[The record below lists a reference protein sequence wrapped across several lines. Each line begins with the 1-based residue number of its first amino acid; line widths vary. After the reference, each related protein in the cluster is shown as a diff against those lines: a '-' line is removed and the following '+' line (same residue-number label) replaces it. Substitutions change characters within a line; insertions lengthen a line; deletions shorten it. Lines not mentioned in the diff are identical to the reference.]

1 MDLIDRTKL
10 PLKVG
15 DKVTWCN
22 DDKIHTIIGYYFS
35 DGFNDYNSSYGYVID
50 NRYPGHKAFCYG
62 YDKEGNHLNLNNF
75 TNEYVLT
82 YQVELINTEN
92 TKNMKE
98 FTKKDLKTGMIVE
111 LATGTRYLLVND
123 TLIGATGQMNF
134 SHYNEN
140 LIYDGDSIYSIN
152 KVYLKEEY
160 YWGLGFNRNLDTLC
174 HTTLLWERPKVTEM
188 SIEEIAEKLGIPA
201 NQLRIKK

>member
-15 DKVTWCN
+15 DKVTWWN
-22 DDKIHTIIGYYFS
+22 DNKIHTIIGYYFS
-35 DGFNDYNSSYGYVID
+35 DGFNNYNSNYGYVID

-62 YDKEGNHLNLNNF
+62 YDKEGNHLKLNNF
-75 TNEYVLT
+75 TNEYVNT
-82 YQVELINTEN
+82 YDVKLINTE
-92 TKNMKE
+92 NMKE

-111 LATGTRYLLVND
+111 LATGTRYLLVNN

-140 LIYDGDSIYSIN
+140 LIYDGYSIYNIN
-152 KVYLKEEY
+152 KVYLKEEC
-160 YWGLGFNRNLDTLC
+160 YWGLGFNETLKSLC
-174 HTTLLWERPKVTEM
+174 GATLLWERPKVTEM

>member
-1 MDLIDRTKL
+1 
-10 PLKVG
+10 
-15 DKVTWCN
+15 
-22 DDKIHTIIGYYFS
+22 
-35 DGFNDYNSSYGYVID
+35 
-50 NRYPGHKAFCYG
+50 
-62 YDKEGNHLNLNNF
+62 
-75 TNEYVLT
+75 
-82 YQVELINTEN
+82 
-92 TKNMKE
+92 MKE

-123 TLIGATGQMNF
+123 TLIGVTGQMRLSN
-134 SHYNEN
+134 YDEN
-140 LIYDGDSIYSIN
+140 LIYVDNNIYNIN
-152 KVYLKEEY
+152 KVYLHEDY

>member
-10 PLKVG
+10 PLKIG
-15 DKVTWCN
+15 DKVVWLKDN
-22 DDKIHTIIGYYFS
+22 KVYTIKGYYFPY
-35 DGFNDYNSSYGYVID
+35 GFNNYNGNYGYYIYLD
-50 NRYPGHKAFCYG
+50 S
-62 YDKEGNHLNLNNF
+62 NNWH
-75 TNEYVLT
+75 YVNNDE
-82 YQVELINTEN
+82 VKLINTE
-92 TKNMKE
+92 NMKE

-140 LIYDGDSIYSIN
+140 LIYDGDSIYNIN
-152 KVYLKEEY
+152 KVYLKEEC

-174 HTTLLWERPKVTEM
+174 HTTLLWERPEIIEM
-188 SIEEIAEKLGIPA
+188 SVEEIAEKLGIPA

>member
-22 DDKIHTIIGYYFS
+22 NNKIHTIVGYYFS
-35 DGFNDYNSSYGYVID
+35 SCFNNYNSSYGYVID
-50 NRYPGHKAFCYG
+50 NMCPGRKAFCYG

-82 YQVELINTEN
+82 YHVELINTEN
-92 TKNMKE
+92 TENMKE

-123 TLIGATGQMNF
+123 ILIGVTGQMKF
-134 SHYNEN
+134 AHYNEN
-140 LIYDGDSIYSIN
+140 LIYEEDTPYNID
-152 KVYLKEEY
+152 KVYLHEDY
-160 YWGLGFNRNLDTLC
+160 YWGRGFKETLKSLC
-174 HTTLLWERPKVTEM
+174 GATLLWERPKVTEM
-188 SIEEIAEKLGIPA
+188 SVEEIAEKLGIPA

>member
-10 PLKVG
+10 PFKEG
-15 DKVTWCN
+15 DQVTFVYDN
-22 DDKIHTIIGYYFS
+22 KIHTIIGYYFG
-35 DGFNDYNSSYGYVID
+35 DGFNNYNSNYGYVID
-50 NRYPGHKAFCYG
+50 NRYPGHKAFLCG
-62 YDKEGNHLNLNNF
+62 YDKEGNHLNLNDS
-75 TNEYVLT
+75 TNDYVLT
-82 YQVELINTEN
+82 YHVKLINTE
-92 TKNMKE
+92 NMKE

-111 LATGTRYLLVND
+111 LATGTRYLLVNN

-140 LIYDGDSIYSIN
+140 LIYDGDSIYNIN
-152 KVYLKEEY
+152 KVYLKEDC

-174 HTTLLWERPKVTEM
+174 NTTLLWERPEIIEM
-188 SIEEIAEKLGIPA
+188 SVEEIAEKLGIPA